1 MSEFKDLSG
10 PRLHAQM
17 FQTNLGSYKQPP
29 EILPCSPP
37 DGGTE
42 LLDSYGTHSDQSLNT
57 LGCIFVIH
65 IIICLKK
72 SVNCHVIYSQILF
85 AINVS

>member
-42 LLDSYGTHSDQSLNT
+42 LLILTELT
-57 LGCIFVIH
+57 LIRV
-65 IIICLKK
+65 
-72 SVNCHVIYSQILF
+72 
-85 AINVS
+85 